1 MASTKDYL
9 YYVLEQLRD
18 LNNISYK
25 PMMGEYLIYLDGV
38 LIGGV
43 YDDRL
48 LLKRVDGNNKY
59 NMEEAIPYDGAKP
72 MYLVAEI
79 DNKLLLEEIILST
92 YNSLKK

>member
-72 MYLVAEI
+72 MYLVGEI

>member
-79 DNKLLLEEIILST
+79 DNKLLLEEIILFT

>member
-72 MYLVAEI
+72 MYLVADI
-79 DNKLLLEEIILST
+79 DNKLLLEEIIL
-92 YNSLKK
+92 